1 MTGSQPWVERIH
13 RVVDHIQ
20 RHLDDDLRPEDLADL
35 AGFSRH
41 HFHRVF
47 RGMTDESVM
56 GFVRRLRLERAAQH
70 LKYGPDSVTDV
81 AFRAGYAS
89 HEAFTR
95 AFAAKFGKSPSLY
108 REEMGTALRD
118 VPIVL
123 REEPVRRVVAL
134 RHHGAYEACFSTWD
148 RLMHWAQSR
157 RITERGTPDFG
168 LCFDDPDVTED
179 ERIRYDVCV
188 AAPTGPGA
196 SIGTLP
202 EGMFETTIP
211 GGRYAVA
218 THHGPY
224 ETINDTYVALLGRWL
239 PRRGVEL
246 HNEPVLEIYRV
257 GPDLAPAAELV
268 TEICVRVAEPT

>member
-1 MTGSQPWVERIH
+1 MRASQPWVERIH
-13 RVVDHIQ
+13 RVLDHIQ
-20 RHLDDDLRPEDLADL
+20 DHLDDDLRPEVLAEL

-56 GFVRRLRLERAAQH
+56 GYVRRLRLERAAQQ
-70 LKYGPDSVTDV
+70 LKYGPDGVTAV

-95 AFAAKFGKSPSLY
+95 AFAAKFGQSPSLY
-108 REEMGTALRD
+108 REEVATALRD

-123 REEPVRRVVAL
+123 REEPSRRVVAL
-134 RHHGAYEACFSTWD
+134 RHIGAYEACFSTWG
-148 RLMHWAQSR
+148 RLMQWAKARQISR
-157 RITERGTPDFG
+157 RSTPDFG
-168 LCFDDPDVTED
+168 LCYDDPDVTD
-179 ERIRYDVCV
+179 DARIRYDVCV
-188 AAPTGPGA
+188 AAPTDSA
-196 SIGTLP
+196 ATVGTLP
-202 EGMFETTIP
+202 EGMFERTIP

-224 ETINDTYVALLGRWL
+224 ETITDTYVALIGKWL

-246 HNEPVLEIYRV
+246 HNEPVLEIYRA
-257 GPDLAPAAELV
+257 GPDVAPAAELV
-268 TEICVRVAEPT
+268 TEICVRVAERD